1 MMESDTETI
10 WHFRFSVC
18 FLVFLLCHSLA
29 FYIIPYM
36 YHLGCDTLSL
46 TLFPCLRIETACEST
61 AYFSLLVQ
69 IFLGWVF
76 TPVYLATPGCKNLL
90 PWQRL
95 CWHRFLNRSSE
106 LPCFFSYFQYLIQC
120 YQYLRDD
127 RQKQQLQ
134 YQFEIVIGGGLWLRR
149 IR

>member
-18 FLVFLLCHSLA
+18 FLVFLLYHSLA

-36 YHLGCDTLSL
+36 YNLGCDTLSL
-46 TLFPCLRIETACEST
+46 TLFPCVRIKTACEST
-61 AYFSLLVQ
+61 AYFSLLMQ

-76 TPVYLATPGCKNLL
+76 MPVYLD
-90 PWQRL
+90 
-95 CWHRFLNRSSE
+95 RSSE
-106 LPCFFSYFQYLIQC
+106 LPCLFSYFQYLIQC

-134 YQFEIVIGGGLWLRR
+134 YQFEIVIGGGL
-149 IR
+149 